1 MNLQKGFTL
10 IEVMIVVAIIGILA
24 GIAYPSYMET
34 VRKSNRSDAKVELN
48 DVAQR
53 LQRCY
58 TVYSAYNNAN
68 CGVYSQLSTGDS
80 EIISRE
86 GFYAITLSSIS
97 ATAYELTASPEAGT
111 TQANDTKCTSFTLS
125 NTGDR
130 SATGSDADNC
140 W

>member
-10 IEVMIVVAIIGILA
+10 VEVMIVVAIIGILA

-34 VRKSNRSDAKVELN
+34 VRKGNRSDAKVELN

-68 CGVYSQLSTGDS
+68 CGVYNQLTTGDS

-86 GFYAITLSSIS
+86 GFYAITLSNIS
-97 ATAYELTASPEAGT
+97 ATAYGLTATPEAGT
-111 TQANDTKCTSFTLS
+111 TQANDAKCTSFTLS
-125 NTGDR
+125 STGAR
-130 SATGSDADNC
+130 GATGSDANNC